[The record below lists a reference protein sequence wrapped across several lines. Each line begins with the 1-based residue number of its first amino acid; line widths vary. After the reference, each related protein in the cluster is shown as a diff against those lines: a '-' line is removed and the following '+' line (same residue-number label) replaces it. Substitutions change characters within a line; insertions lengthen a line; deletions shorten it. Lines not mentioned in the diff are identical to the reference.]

1 MCWLFPGKLVRI
13 DTICPDCSEAIVVE
27 MRDGNV
33 VSYDPEGAVVHDN
46 EPSDKP
52 WPDR

>member
-1 MCWLFPGKLVRI
+1 VCWLFPGKLVRI
-13 DTICPDCSEAIVVE
+13 DADCPDCSEPIAVE
-27 MRDGNV
+27 MRDGDV
-33 VSYDPEGAVVHDN
+33 VLCEPEAAVVHDN

>member
-1 MCWLFPGKLVRI
+1 MCWVFPGKLVRI
-13 DTICPDCSEAIVVE
+13 EAACPDCNESIVVE
-27 MRDGNV
+27 MRDGDV
-33 VSYDPEGAVVHDN
+33 LLCEPEGAVVHDN